1 MIDTYIRPVQIYTL
15 RSSRLLRPNRL
26 PNQLPRPSWL
36 PNQLARQSQLPR
48 PKQTAS
54 VTVALMQVAF
64 RSLTP
69 SFCIVAVVQVYQ
81 ILFSCHQ
88 FSGLRQYGAEDLVI
102 TLTTFS
108 DIFQHFQQNWITIIA
123 FRVAPME
130 LGGLLSPASLFS
142 SLLPL
147 PFWWSER
154 GSIWKTD
161 DLVSEVVPKPC
172 KLLVEK
178 IWPPIKIWKLLVIA
192 SGKYIIWT
200 MTFLH
205 LGN

>member
-1 MIDTYIRPVQIYTL
+1 
-15 RSSRLLRPNRL
+15 
-26 PNQLPRPSWL
+26 
-36 PNQLARQSQLPR
+36 
-48 PKQTAS
+48 
-54 VTVALMQVAF
+54 MQVAF

-69 SFCIVAVVQVYQ
+69 SFCIVAVVQVYLPIMLDQ

-147 PFWWSER
+147 PLWWSER

-192 SGKYIIWT
+192 IWKYITWT
-200 MTFLH
+200 MTLLH
-205 LGN
+205 LGSWKWNSPTPPLHWSLTRNKWQIIFWSLCQKWEYRLLS